1 MKIGDLFMRSA
12 NAEIRATLD
21 KARRLSREG
30 KTAEA
35 LEEALRVIARQQE
48 IIQHFLAVMGTK
60 E

>member
-1 MKIGDLFMRSA
+1 MKIADLFMRSA
-12 NAEIRATLD
+12 NAEIRATPD

-35 LEEALRVIARQQE
+35 LEEALRVIGRQQE
-48 IIQHFLAVMGTK
+48 IMQHFLAVTGTN

>member
-12 NAEIRATLD
+12 NAEIRATPD
-21 KARRLSREG
+21 KARRLSRVG

-35 LEEALRVIARQQE
+35 LEEALRVIGRQQE
-48 IIQHFLAVMGTK
+48 VIQHFLAFMGTK